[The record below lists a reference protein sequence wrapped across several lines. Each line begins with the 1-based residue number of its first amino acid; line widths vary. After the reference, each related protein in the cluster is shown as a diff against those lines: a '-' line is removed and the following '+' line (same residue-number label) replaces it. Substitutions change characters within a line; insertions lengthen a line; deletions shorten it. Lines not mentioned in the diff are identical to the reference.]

1 MNRKN
6 ILYDGAVIRRR
17 PLAYE
22 NVETPALASENE
34 RIWRILRFDST
45 RQQRVKV
52 KKEATNSSRIAPN
65 TGSLNSTRFHWE
77 LFFMFQ
83 SNVLREGPLFD
94 HVFLSLERYKLNF
107 DFKKWNNKFCI
118 FSICF

>member
-22 NVETPALASENE
+22 NVETPALASEDE

-45 RQQRVKV
+45 RQQRAKV
-52 KKEATNSSRIAPN
+52 KKKEAANSTRIAPN
-65 TGSLNSTRFHWE
+65 
-77 LFFMFQ
+77 
-83 SNVLREGPLFD
+83 
-94 HVFLSLERYKLNF
+94 
-107 DFKKWNNKFCI
+107 I
-118 FSICF
+118 